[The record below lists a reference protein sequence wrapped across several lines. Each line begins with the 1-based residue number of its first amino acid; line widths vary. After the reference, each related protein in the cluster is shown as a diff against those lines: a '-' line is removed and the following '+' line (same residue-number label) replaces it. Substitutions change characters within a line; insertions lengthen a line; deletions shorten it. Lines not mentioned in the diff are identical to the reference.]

1 MCDPVTATA
10 AVAMSA
16 GAAAQISAT
25 NKAAQTAAHNA
36 RKQYDLSNN
45 LIAQQQKD
53 VAAETG
59 YELTNKQRE
68 FSRTLANISV
78 AQAESGVVGN
88 TPLRDIAN
96 LYMQESITKADV
108 IATGEANQRKLAYGS
123 QNAFN
128 EMTTKQNTAKASSI
142 TGFQAGLQIA
152 SSGVSGGLAG
162 YSASKT
168 K

>member
-1 MCDPVTATA
+1 MGGPEIFLAS
-10 AVAMSA
+10 M
-16 GAAAQISAT
+16 AAAAGSASQIAAT
-25 NKAAQTAAHNA
+25 NKAAQTMAENA
-36 RKQYDLSNN
+36 KRQYDLSNS

-53 VAAETG
+53 AAAETG

-96 LYMQESITKADV
+96 LYMQEAFTEANV
-108 IATGEANQRKLAYGS
+108 VAGGETNQRKLAYGS

-128 EMTTKQNTAKASSI
+128 EMTTKQNTAKSSAI

-152 SSGVSGGLAG
+152 SAGVSGGLAG
-162 YSASKT
+162 YSAGKT